1 MVYSLGKTIMQHI
14 SEEREG
20 EEGASFDS
28 TKEQYINIAK
38 LIIATMKFEGS
49 HVAMVCSI
57 IHKFSRLA
65 YLIQLIAT
73 NTKCKNRLVHQIT
86 RIG

>member
-38 LIIATMKFEGS
+38 LIIATMKF
-49 HVAMVCSI
+49 ALVCSI
-57 IHKFSRLA
+57 THKFSRLA
-65 YLIQLIAT
+65 YLIQLIPT